1 MELESVGKKNRYAM
15 VNSEFSRQHIV
26 EVKKKTTK
34 TVLSFSV
41 LTIFLGLARKNW
53 LSVSQSFIK
62 NDR

>member
-34 TVLSFSV
+34 QF
-41 LTIFLGLARKNW
+41 
-53 LSVSQSFIK
+53 
-62 NDR
+62 